1 MDNTIMFTTDDGEN
15 VEFTVIEEA
24 RLSGET
30 YLLVTADEKDE
41 DEVAYV
47 LREVKSEDKA
57 EASYEMVEDDDE
69 LAAVTGLFNEV
80 LDGEM
85 DIVVD
90 KLEE

>member
-47 LREVKSEDKA
+47 LREVKSEDKT

>member
-47 LREVKSEDKA
+47 LREVKSEDKT
-57 EASYEMVEDDDE
+57 EASYEMVEDDEILNALSKIFEE
-69 LAAVTGLFNEV
+69 LLEDV
-80 LDGEM
+80 
-85 DIVVD
+85 DI
-90 KLEE
+90 L